1 MRVTISIGFE
11 TMRNRDIPPKADKE
25 LERVLEDLITSVK
38 RSKKLLKRMNNNII
52 AGNLQKFFKN
62 VEQDLDEVVPG
73 IIVVSTMLGM
83 IICRILR
90 NWNQKIPTLK
100 SEVDTLEILD
110 KAMDFELP
118 IDLSIWEDIKS
129 ATRIL
134 QDMISKEQQKRLRNL
149 IATCHLQE
157 LLSEDALG
165 SLLQEF
171 LPPSLRKALAAN
183 YTSLLSSE
191 LLAMLAVEKDHIT
204 VIDPFCGSGRLLT
217 AVLDQT
223 TSKHGIA
230 VHVIGNE
237 LLGIATILTLTRL
250 LYWFK
255 LHHRAPNLYLTCGD
269 TFERTPPLLSLQ
281 KNKRKY
287 FGTYDLVIMNPP
299 FTRYLR
305 LQHTYLKRL
314 FQLYEP
320 YKAYMGK
327 QMGLHVFALFLADRI
342 LKPGG
347 RLAAVLP
354 APTFYSQYADG
365 LKRFLVNNYQLKY
378 MIGTTMGKAF
388 SEGSDLKEIL
398 FIADK
403 LKPMPTMKT
412 TFVTIDTPLTMNN
425 IHEIAE
431 GLHTNSILRLP
442 IKVQMVRQQELESDW
457 NWIRFLEI
465 GALQTLTIKL
475 RQTERIKSAHDLNL
489 RIVRGFEMYG
499 PEFFFIPNQNWEII
513 EHTKESIIVKHKE
526 TNKSFEFSTNWL
538 IRSLR
543 KPGLYR
549 SRITPTIDHFALRI
563 SKKQDSTLLE
573 PYISVNPKTWEV
585 AAQRFGPDWIT
596 HIHTQLESKNPYGHL
611 FIVDK
616 FGITTTG
623 VIAHFTDK
631 CLTASKNFYVI
642 DCPVDKAKLLAA
654 WLNSTI
660 FILLFLASRREIGG
674 AYGRLQI
681 IDYQN
686 EPLFIDPISIDPV
699 VSEKIEYLFDTF
711 RYQPLPPLKEQL
723 SLKPRKDLDIFFLEA
738 LGFHKA
744 EAIELRKTICQE
756 VKRLFMEI
764 DTRSKHKRRRN

>member
-1 MRVTISIGFE
+1 
-11 TMRNRDIPPKADKE
+11 MRNREISLKAEKE
-25 LERVLEDLITSVK
+25 LLRVLEDLILSVK
-38 RSKKLLKRMNNNII
+38 RSKKLLNKIDNNII
-52 AGNLQKFFKN
+52 DGNLQKFFKD
-62 VEQDLDEVVPG
+62 VEQDFNDVVPC
-73 IIVVSTMLGM
+73 IIAVSSILGM
-83 IICRILR
+83 IICRVLRYWKQEIPIL
-90 NWNQKIPTLK
+90 T

-110 KAMDFELP
+110 KTMDFELP
-118 IDLSIWEDIKS
+118 VDLSIWEGIKS

-134 QDMISKEQQKRLRNL
+134 QNTISKEQQKKLRNL
-149 IATCHLQE
+149 IATCQLQE

-223 TSKHGIA
+223 TSQNRNN

-237 LLGIATILTLTRL
+237 LLGIAIILALARL

-255 LHHRAPNLYLTCGD
+255 LHHRVPRLNLTCGD
-269 TFERTPPLLSLQ
+269 TFEQTSPLLSLQ
-281 KNKRKY
+281 KNEHKY
-287 FGTYDLVIMNPP
+287 FISYDLVIMNPP

-320 YKAYMGK
+320 YKAYMGE

-403 LKPMPTMKT
+403 LKPMPTMIT
-412 TFVTIDTPLTMNN
+412 TFATIETPLTKNN
-425 IHEIAE
+425 INKIAN
-431 GLHTNSILRLP
+431 GLHSNSTQGLP

-465 GALQTLTIKL
+465 GAVQALTTRL
-475 RQTERIKSAHDLNL
+475 RLTGRIKSANDLNL

-499 PEFFFIPNQNWEII
+499 PEFFFIFIPNRYWDIDKC
-513 EHTKESIIVKHKE
+513 TKDSIIVKHKE
-526 TNKSFEFSTNWL
+526 TNRSFEFSTNWL

-543 KPGLYR
+543 KPGLYN
-549 SRITPTIDHFALRI
+549 SWITPKIDHFAISI
-563 SKKQDSTLLE
+563 SKKQDPTLLE
-573 PYISVNPKTWEV
+573 PYISANPKTWKV
-585 AAQRFGPDWIT
+585 AAQRFGSDWIT
-596 HIHTQLESKNPYGHL
+596 HIHTQLESKNPFGHL

-623 VIAHFTDK
+623 VIAHFTDE
-631 CLTASKNFYVI
+631 CLTASKNFYII
-642 DCPVDKAKLLAA
+642 DCPADKAKLLAA

-686 EPLFIDPISIDPV
+686 EPLFIDPMSIDPTI
-699 VSEKIEYLFDTF
+699 SEKIEYLFDDF
-711 RYQPLPPLKEQL
+711 RNQILPPLKEQL
-723 SLKPRKDLDIFFLEA
+723 TLKLRKTLDFLFLKA
-738 LGFHKA
+738 LRFHKA
-744 EAIELRKTICQE
+744 EANDLRKVIYLE

-764 DTRSKHKRRRN
+764 DTRSKHKRRRT